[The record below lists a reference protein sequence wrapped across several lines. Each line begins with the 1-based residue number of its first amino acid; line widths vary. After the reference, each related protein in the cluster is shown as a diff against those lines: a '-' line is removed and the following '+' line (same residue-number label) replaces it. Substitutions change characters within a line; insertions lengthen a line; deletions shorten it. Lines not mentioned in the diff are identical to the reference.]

1 MPINTNERAQIMIY
15 KALFLSL
22 MCGVVCQTYA
32 NESMHKTRYGQFQIK
47 ESDDYP
53 SGALYFNHKLVS
65 PVIEGNN
72 SLDVKG
78 IYKLKS
84 DDVLLVEEV
93 GGSGCPIT
101 LYFVK
106 IAPTKK
112 VSVSPAFGSCSDLI
126 KVNLTTNQIVVTMPD
141 FIGSPESEAQERAVA
156 KRKMTYI
163 YDGHV
168 VKENGKVLKQDH

>member
-1 MPINTNERAQIMIY
+1 MIY

-22 MCGVVCQTYA
+22 MYGGVCQAYA
-32 NESMHKTRYGQFQIK
+32 NEEIYETRYGQFQIK
-47 ESDDYP
+47 ESNEYLG
-53 SGALYFNHKLVS
+53 GALYFNNKLVN

-72 SLDVKG
+72 SLDVEG
-78 IYKLKS
+78 IYQLKG
-84 DDVLLVEEV
+84 DDVLLVEDV
-93 GGSGCPIT
+93 GGRGCPIT

-126 KVNLTTNQIVVTMPD
+126 NVSTTTSQIVVKMPD
-141 FIGSPESEAQERAVA
+141 FIGASESEAQERAVA
-156 KRKMTYI
+156 QHKMIYI

-168 VKENGKVLKQDH
+168 VKENGKIVQQDN